1 MDIEQARTFL
11 EIVRCGSLVAAAER
25 LFVSQ
30 TAITARVQRLEQQLG
45 CQLFVRSRNG
55 ASLTSDG
62 EAFVSYANQLVQTW
76 EAARRDLPL
85 HGLNCRGTQVKDL
98 GPLRQT
104 PLKLL
109 WCDLVWGRDVR
120 VLKSIDTLEK
130 VNDAPAAALLDYR
143 PSRARE

>member
-1 MDIEQARTFL
+1 MDIDQARTFL

-30 TAITARVQRLEQQLG
+30 TAISARVQRLEQQLG

-55 ASLTSDG
+55 ANLTSDG

-85 HGLNCRGTQVKDL
+85 PQGCQQVL
-98 GPLRQT
+98 HVG
-104 PLKLL
+104 
-109 WCDLVWGRDVR
+109 
-120 VLKSIDTLEK
+120 
-130 VNDAPAAALLDYR
+130 
-143 PSRARE
+143 AR